1 MRTDKLLILTLVT
14 GTLASILG
22 ACAAEVVQHNNAG
35 NDRYSDGAYDSAISE
50 YHQAQLSD
58 PDRAE
63 PYYNAA
69 NAHNRQ
75 AQLDASKSQAQQAL
89 KNAGP
94 DLAAKTWYNLGN
106 TLFDTGAWPEAVSA
120 YQEALRID
128 PNDLDAKHNHEL
140 ALKEIEQ
147 QSGQKERQS
156 NQDEGDASSD
166 GGEDSEMGTPTPSPT
181 GESKPSDDSDDAS
194 SASSDEATAKEDLT
208 QEQALQLIRALVQDA
223 ETLQERLQ
231 EVYKVP
237 GPPPEQDW

>member
-128 PNDLDAKHNHEL
+128 PNDLDAKHNLEL
-140 ALKEIEQ
+140 ALKEMEQ
-147 QSGQKERQS
+147 QESPSQKDQ
-156 NQDEGDASSD
+156 QDSSPA
-166 GGEDSEMGTPTPSPT
+166 GGEDSRLDTPTPSPPGKT
-181 GESKPSDDSDDAS
+181 DAS
-194 SASSDEATAKEDLT
+194 DGSNQATPVPSGEAFAKEDMT
-208 QEQALQLIRALVQDA
+208 EEQALQLIEALVRDA
-223 ETLQERLQ
+223 ETLQERLHDIYR
-231 EVYKVP
+231 VR
-237 GPPPEQDW
+237 GPLPDQDW